1 LVETVVHTAITR
13 EYKQAEVA
21 SQRSGALPSVEAHE
35 AKMTA
40 MRQARLGGMKAN
52 SELEQQVYHL
62 QGELERLQQELKDE
76 ESEAV
81 DALELDS
88 EVCVALLS
96 LSLALEVHHRRQQVL
111 TTHTHSSAGCASS
124 CTATW
129 ASSRSRRTASSPRW
143 SSVRPSF
150 SRPSRSTDRPSPRAD
165 SHILSISMHAGSQNS
180 RDARTVQLDKATSDY
195 QWSERLWDLASQ

>member
-1 LVETVVHTAITR
+1 MATLDPPADEFQLQFADLIDGALGLFSLDDSTGVENDVDKVLVAEQRVKEWRAETKHRVDQARDDLRAITR

-76 ESEAV
+76 ETEAV

-88 EVCVALLS
+88 EVLRIKLYRDMGFLPIEENGVFS
-96 LSLALEVHHRRQQVL
+96 KVV
-111 TTHTHSSAGCASS
+111 
-124 CTATW
+124 
-129 ASSRSRRTASSPRW
+129 
-143 SSVRPSF
+143 VR
-150 SRPSRSTDRPSPRAD
+150 
-165 SHILSISMHAGSQNS
+165 SQNS